1 MLCIADMLRTS
12 DSAYNVIFA
21 RNDRQEVIMCKYD
34 VIYRTGSTQHVATP
48 PEENRGT
55 ACTENGEDL
64 VRVVIEICVRTDGQT
79 DRQIGT
85 FIRDSAPLPAAE

>member
-1 MLCIADMLRTS
+1 
-12 DSAYNVIFA
+12 
-21 RNDRQEVIMCKYD
+21 MCKYD

-64 VRVVIEICVRTDGQT
+64 VRVVIEICVRTDRQT
-79 DRQIGT
+79 DR
-85 FIRDSAPLPAAE
+85 

>member
-1 MLCIADMLRTS
+1 MLQCIADMLRTS

-64 VRVVIEICVRTDGQT
+64 VRVVIEICVRTDRQT
-79 DRQIGT
+79 DR
-85 FIRDSAPLPAAE
+85 